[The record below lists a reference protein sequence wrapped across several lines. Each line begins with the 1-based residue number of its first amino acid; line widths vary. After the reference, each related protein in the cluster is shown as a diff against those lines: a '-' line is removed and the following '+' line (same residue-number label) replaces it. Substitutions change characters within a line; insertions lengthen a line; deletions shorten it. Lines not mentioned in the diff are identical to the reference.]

1 MQDVQ
6 LSEATPLG
14 FSAGGLGDWPAF
26 GLRSD
31 VRPAIAQAVQAGEA
45 AALVTLYAAEGPAPH
60 GLGAQMLFSGAGAA
74 GFLSGGCIEGDVAIH
89 AAEVLASGAPQRLI
103 YGRGGPPD
111 IRLLC
116 GARIELLVER
126 IAPDEAAVLR
136 LLELGSVRAPA
147 LWLTDGTDHACLA
160 PGEAPGGLPPALR
173 LAFAQAVARR
183 EVSGPAFEADSLFRR
198 HDPQPRVVVAGSD
211 PTALAIASL
220 AAQMGWA
227 TAIVRPKGPET
238 PPPVMG
244 ARYLRAEPA
253 EAFAQLALDPW
264 TAVAATSH
272 DLDADSAVL
281 AAALPSAAG
290 YVGVLGSRRRI
301 PERIDRLKAAGLSEA
316 AIGRL
321 KAPIGLPIR
330 AQTPWEIAASVLA
343 EMVGVFKDAQAERAW
358 PAAPAG

>member
-6 LSEATPLG
+6 LSR
-14 FSAGGLGDWPAF
+14 AGDAAAAAQSLGDWPAF

-60 GLGAQMLFSGAGAA
+60 GLGAQMLFSPAGAA

-89 AAEVLASGAPQRLI
+89 AAEVLRSGDPQRLV

-126 IAPDEAAVLR
+126 IGADDPAVLR
-136 LLELGSVRAPA
+136 LLELTVARTPA
-147 LWLTDGTDHACLA
+147 LWLSDGTDRACL
-160 PGEAPGGLPPALR
+160 GEGEGPSALPPALR
-173 LAFAQAVARR
+173 LAYEQAVARH
-183 EVSGPAFEADSLFRR
+183 EVSAPAFESDAVFRR
-198 HDPQPRVVVAGSD
+198 YDPQNRVVVVGSD
-211 PTALAIASL
+211 PTALAIATL

-227 TAIVRPKGPET
+227 TAIVRPKGPEAA
-238 PPPVMG
+238 PPVMG

-281 AAALPSAAG
+281 TAALPSRAG

-301 PERIDRLKAAGLSEA
+301 PERIEKLKAAGLTEEA
-316 AIGRL
+316 MGRL

-343 EMVGVFKDAQAERAW
+343 EMVAVFKAAQAGRTW
-358 PAAPAG
+358 PAAAA